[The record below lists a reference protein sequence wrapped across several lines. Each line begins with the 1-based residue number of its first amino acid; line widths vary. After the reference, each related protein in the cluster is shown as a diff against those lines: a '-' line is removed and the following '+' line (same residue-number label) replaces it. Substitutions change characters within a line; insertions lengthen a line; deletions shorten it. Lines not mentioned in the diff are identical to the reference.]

1 MPSPT
6 SQRPPRARS
15 PSPMQRPP
23 RIQHPAP
30 MQIPLTPAESRA
42 RGSSGARL
50 PRPPRAGTPDK
61 LPRPARTDPPVP
73 AMRTAGVDSLDSV
86 LRPNRTEPPT
96 SIQRPPRTE
105 PPPPRLDL
113 HSTIQRPSW
122 PEFPCSLQR
131 PPRIKPPL
139 PMDRT
144 RTAETLVIKQR
155 PPNTENSLP
164 LQRPPRIKPP
174 APHVDTQA
182 PFYSTTKRVPLSQR
196 PARID
201 HLCAIQR
208 TNMTEN
214 KEVSTINPL
223 DLRTS
228 NSSVRH
234 TGGGITE
241 LSLKNPDRKYVSDP
255 EIGCE
260 EASPNLQCLVKSL
273 DAEEPLLPSRI
284 ETEPSGGTHVVQ
296 PSGQPEDTA
305 QRDLCE
311 SDELEDDIGLFISM
325 EDTDCEDGEQRRKKG
340 RIALKRKRE
349 NLQDEA
355 EAAVS
360 SDLNNSLDRSLED
373 RAKLHNLTAVNVRN
387 ILHEVITNEH
397 VVAMMKA
404 AITDTQDLPVFEP
417 KMTRS
422 KLKEVVE
429 KGVVIPT
436 WNLSPIKKVG
446 EQKARQFVD
455 ITLEEED
462 SSEDEEYCPEKEE
475 EEEEDETA
483 EESLLESD
491 VESTASSPRGHKR
504 PRVHHLSE
512 PTEEPMD
519 CNPAAEI
526 VPELGEHGESEVPVM
541 GPPPPPLKMKCIQD
555 ITFMDELHA
564 VDEELNSS
572 TVCMD
577 SFQTICPDSL
587 IALRTRSKRPL
598 KNVPIGQLEAKLMA
612 PDITPD
618 MYDPN
623 TADDEDWKMWLCSL
637 MQDDVGNEDEADDD
651 DDPEY
656 NILEDL
662 DEPDTEDFRND
673 RAVRITKKEVSE
685 LMEELFDT
693 FQDELGYSNLEEEEV
708 EDDDSNQGAAH
719 NRSHL
724 EEEEDEDSKQEH
736 IPNFNIPQAI
746 RFEEPLANI
755 ITEQHRTVKAKLQFL
770 RMKKTVLKPPA
781 QVPEEPKSL
790 HAPEYEDRLAIEPKA
805 PVVLTLNAGQRQRLQ
820 QQMQQH
826 VQLLTQLNLL
836 SSKNPGLSFETDT
849 TRLFLVE
856 LSSFA
861 ENSVLTHRPK
871 NPVFQS
877 MFQASNLRDAMQLH
891 FNFHSQVPE
900 NIEPPKL
907 IKKNGS
913 EIPSLPTDI
922 AWILA
927 TQPVFMYPEL
937 LPTCGLKVR
946 GPRDKVYFT
955 KGEDSL
961 LALGLKHFDGMEF
974 YKTLI
979 SKYLIPGKT
988 SQQLK
993 AHIKNATMQKS
1004 QDNIIKYLK
1013 RNKSL
1018 PDLAKC
1024 CDIIQAYDGKPPVD
1038 REKHRLP
1045 FWLKAS
1051 MTSIEKEM
1059 KKTERDSQI
1068 SGTERLTTKY
1078 PLVAPR
1084 ELQLTLKPLPSPF
1097 VRKIWRQRKHNL
1109 KPLLIRPSSSTN
1121 NNNNNTTNKP
1131 LLNQS
1136 SDMQPLPI
1144 TILGQ
1149 MPSLNQSTRP
1159 VQGIVGVNSVCVPS
1173 DITNSIVSSAPHT
1186 PFVTHVPLPQP
1197 TIMVPALTRQG
1208 VQKPSI
1214 KTLDKTPCSQGTP
1227 LIHSTP
1233 VIFTVPN
1240 GALKLV
1246 SLGTSC
1252 GVIQSIGTRPGIPV
1266 TTVLLNPSSVKQ
1278 TLITSPFNQTL
1289 FDMSPVLREGQR
1301 SVTFETILSD
1311 PGKSKKEHDWGC
1323 VSINMKNE
1331 GSSVSEEGNH
1341 GEPNAG
1347 EQQENCVQSCSPV
1360 AEKLK
1365 CDTEDRKD
1373 CLLDSKPLHIGY
1385 CSDNSVLPDL
1395 ASSDCKPEMESK
1407 DKAVQ
1412 ISLMVELHS
1421 LQESDIK
1428 KEDQE
1433 EFDVGTSDS
1442 SSIHIVKIEEDCPPD
1457 EGNSAEAANISQT
1470 LAYPEIKKDEDQ
1482 WDVGI
1487 CDSSSSQLL
1496 KTEQLKYS
1504 EQDDHAQLPDQAEAP
1519 MSDPPAEPAD
1529 APMSDPPAEPADAPM
1544 SDPPAEPAD
1553 APMSDPPAEPADA
1566 PMSDPP
1572 AEPADAPMSDSPA
1585 EPADA
1590 PMSDPPAEPADAPM
1604 SDPPAEPADAPMS
1617 DPPAEPA
1624 DAPMSDPPAEP
1635 ADAPMSDPPAEPAA
1649 APVPDPPAE
1658 PAAAPVPDPPAE
1670 PAAAPVP
1677 DPPAEPAAAPVPD
1690 PPAEPAA
1697 APVPDPPAEPAAA
1710 PVPDLPA
1717 EPAAAPVPESS
1728 AEPAAAPVPDPPAEP
1743 AAAPVPD
1750 PPAEPAAAPV
1760 PDPPAEPAAAPVPDP
1775 PAEPAAAPV
1784 PDPPAEP
1791 AAAPVP
1797 DPPAEPAAAPVP
1809 DPPAEPAAAPV
1820 PDPPAEP
1827 AAAPV
1832 PDPPAEPA
1840 AAPVPDPPAEPAAA
1854 PVPDPPAEPAAAPV
1868 PDPPAEPAAAP
1879 VPDPPAE
1886 PACAALYDPPAEPAA
1901 APVPDL
1907 PADAAMSDPPAEP
1920 ADGAMSDPPAE
1931 PADGAMSDP
1940 PAEPADGAMSDP
1952 PAEPA
1957 DGAMSDPPAEPADA
1971 TMSDPPAE
1979 PAIPAMS
1986 DPPAEPAD
1994 GAMSDPPAEPADG
2007 AMSDPPAEPADG
2019 AMSDPPAEPADGAMS
2034 DPPAEPADAIGPDIQ
2049 DSNTE
2054 RRNEQYPLLKEK
2066 EYVLNE
2072 TQGQDSAGQVE
2083 SPQNTPPCMNGDVDM
2098 SSPSEMPQDS
2108 SSPLGQQD
2116 GSNEKDL
2123 PEEEEEEDF
2132 DDLTQDEDEEEM
2144 SSASEES
2151 VLSVPELQETMEK
2164 LTWLASE
2171 RRLSQEGD
2179 SEENSQEENSEPE
2192 DEEEEEEV
2200 EGAES
2205 STRKDEEMTDEVTAE
2220 STTPAPT
2227 HPHIPS
2233 PVPMESSAA
2242 PAGEVR
2248 KGGSKGRTAHRV
2260 RSRRGRA
2267 RTSKDAS
2274 KLLHL
2279 YDENILLKDPLREQ
2293 KDMAFAKEYLNRVR
2307 EALKVVPGKYEQF
2320 LHLIY
2325 QFETNKDT
2333 RTAVDLYENLRK
2345 ILCDW
2350 PKLLKDFAAFLLPEQ
2365 ALECG
2370 LFQEQ
2375 QAFEK
2380 SRTFL
2385 RQLEICFLENP
2396 AQHQKIIKLLQSF
2409 AECPLQEI
2417 SKLKAQMCQLL
2428 KGHHHLQEEFSLFF
2442 DHLRPPASRMGEFE
2456 VLNWTED
2463 KDYKFDGFEEVSLP
2477 DIEEEEEGSK
2487 VQPPQRSKRKKDVN
2501 HIQDVDWVDGGKDCP
2516 CSCHEVG
2523 GEQRLK
2529 RCKRRMCNQCSNKVC
2544 ENRTQR
2550 SKEMLEGV
2558 SGGPQGAARHA
2569 SSLKEAGRKEDCE
2582 GRLAGAKGTPLAD
2595 GLMAGAKGTVGG
2607 RASSIPDNVVS
2618 TSKSRNTGCAVY
2630 SKRKPPTLGH
2640 KSGRKSLAV
2649 TRPDP
2654 DLPSQKALD
2663 SFSHL
2668 PSSPPLPPTC
2678 TSVTAAA
2685 DDKDNMESIPSCSTS
2700 QKMDSTSDGSQE
2712 TQESKDVYTQ
2722 QEKCSEKEEQ
2732 TLTVCAKN
2740 ITVSSSGEKVILWT
2754 READRVILTM
2764 CQEKGAQD
2772 ETFDAISS
2780 KLGNKTPAE
2789 VCQRFRELVNLFLAA
2804 CATSSDEEE
2813 EVAEQISDED

>member
-1 MPSPT
+1 MEAGGGAQRCTTARPDVTCTGSAFKEFRLSHAADGASGGGRSTPKPGPNYGFLKYEHCPVDISQMPSPT

-23 RIQHPAP
+23 RIQPPAP
-30 MQIPLTPAESRA
+30 MQIPLTSTESSVRV
-42 RGSSGARL
+42 SSGARL

-61 LPRPARTDPPVP
+61 IPRPARTDPPVP
-73 AMRTAGVDSLDSV
+73 LMRTADVDSLDTV

-144 RTAETLVIKQR
+144 RTSETLVIKQR

-196 PARID
+196 PPRTD

-214 KEVSTINPL
+214 KEVSTITPL

-255 EIGCE
+255 EIGNE
-260 EASPNLQCLVKSL
+260 EASPNLQCPVKSL
-273 DAEEPLLPSRI
+273 DGSAAEEPLLPSRI
-284 ETEPSGGTHVVQ
+284 ETEPSGGTPVVQ

-311 SDELEDDIGLFISM
+311 SDELEDDIGLFI
-325 EDTDCEDGEQRRKKG
+325 EDNDCEDREQRRKKG

-349 NLQDEA
+349 NLQGEA

-360 SDLNNSLDRSLED
+360 SDLNNSLDQSLED

-404 AITDTQDLPVFEP
+404 AITDTQELPVFEP

-429 KGVVIPT
+429 KGVVMPT

-446 EQKARQFVD
+446 EQKAPQFVD
-455 ITLEEED
+455 IPLEEED
-462 SSEDEEYCPEKEE
+462 SSDDEEYCPE

-512 PTEEPMD
+512 PTEEAMD
-519 CNPAAEI
+519 CNPVAEI
-526 VPELGEHGESEVPVM
+526 VIELGEHVESEVPVM

-656 NILEDL
+656 NILDDL
-662 DEPDTEDFRND
+662 DEPDTEDLRND

-724 EEEEDEDSKQEH
+724 EEEEDEDNKQEP

-755 ITEQHRTVKAKLQFL
+755 LTEQHRTVKAQLQCL
-770 RMKKTVLKPPA
+770 RMKKSVLKPPTQDPA
-781 QVPEEPKSL
+781 EDPKSL
-790 HAPEYEDRLAIEPKA
+790 HAREYEGRLVIEPKA

-871 NPVFQS
+871 NPDFQS

-891 FNFHSQVPE
+891 SNFHTQVPE

-907 IKKNGS
+907 IRKNGS

-979 SKYLIPGKT
+979 SKYLIPAKT
-988 SQQLK
+988 SQQLN
-993 AHIKNATMQKS
+993 AHIKNVTMQKS
-1004 QDNIIKYLK
+1004 QDNIIKYFK

-1018 PDLAKC
+1018 PDLVKC

-1059 KKTERDSQI
+1059 KKIDKDSQI

-1078 PLVAPR
+1078 PLVAPP
-1084 ELQLTLKPLPSPF
+1084 ELQLTLKPLPSRF
-1097 VRKIWRQRKHNL
+1097 VRRFLRQRKPNL
-1109 KPLLIRPSSSTN
+1109 KPLLIRPTSSTN
-1121 NNNNNTTNKP
+1121 NNNNTPNKP
-1131 LLNQS
+1131 LLKQA

-1173 DITNSIVSSAPHT
+1173 DITNSIVSSAP
-1186 PFVTHVPLPQP
+1186 
-1197 TIMVPALTRQG
+1197 
-1208 VQKPSI
+1208 
-1214 KTLDKTPCSQGTP
+1214 
-1227 LIHSTP
+1227 LIHSAP

-1252 GVIQSIGTRPGIPV
+1252 GLIQSIGTRPGIPV

-1289 FDMSPVLREGQR
+1289 FDMSPGLHEGQ
-1301 SVTFETILSD
+1301 SGVNLETVLSD
-1311 PGKSKKEHDWGC
+1311 PGKIKKEHDWGC
-1323 VSINMKNE
+1323 VSINIKHE

-1395 ASSDCKPEMESK
+1395 SSNDCKPEMESK

-1428 KEDQE
+1428 KEEQE

-1442 SSIHIVKIEEDCPPD
+1442 SSIHIVKIEQECPPD

-1470 LAYPEIKKDEDQ
+1470 LVLRSPPYPEIKKDEDQ

-1487 CDSSSSQLL
+1487 CDSSSSQLI
-1496 KTEQLKYS
+1496 KT
-1504 EQDDHAQLPDQAEAP
+1504 
-1519 MSDPPAEPAD
+1519 EPAD

-1553 APMSDPPAEPADA
+1553 APMSDPPAEPAGA

-1572 AEPADAPMSDSPA
+1572 AEPADAPMSDPPA
-1585 EPADA
+1585 EPVDAPMSDPPAELADA

-1617 DPPAEPA
+1617 DPPAKPADSQMSYPSAEPA
-1624 DAPMSDPPAEP
+1624 AAPVPDPPAEP
-1635 ADAPMSDPPAEPAA
+1635 AAAPVPDPPAEPAVAPVPDPPAEPAVAPVPDPPAEPAAASVPDPPAEPAAASVPDPPAEPAAASVPDPPAEPAAAPVPDPPAEPAAAPVPDPPAEPAAAPVPDPPAEPAAAPVPDPPAEPAPAPVPDPPAVPAAAPDPDPPAEPAAPPVTDPPSEPAAAPITDPPAEPAA

-1697 APVPDPPAEPAAA
+1697 APAPD
-1710 PVPDLPA
+1710 
-1717 EPAAAPVPESS
+1717 S
-1728 AEPAAAPVPDPPAEP
+1728 
-1743 AAAPVPD
+1743 
-1750 PPAEPAAAPV
+1750 
-1760 PDPPAEPAAAPVPDP
+1760 
-1775 PAEPAAAPV
+1775 
-1784 PDPPAEP
+1784 
-1791 AAAPVP
+1791 
-1797 DPPAEPAAAPVP
+1797 
-1809 DPPAEPAAAPV
+1809 
-1820 PDPPAEP
+1820 
-1827 AAAPV
+1827 
-1832 PDPPAEPA
+1832 
-1840 AAPVPDPPAEPAAA
+1840 
-1854 PVPDPPAEPAAAPV
+1854 
-1868 PDPPAEPAAAP
+1868 
-1879 VPDPPAE
+1879 PAE
-1886 PACAALYDPPAEPAA
+1886 PACAPVSDPPTEPACAPVSDPPAKPVC
-1901 APVPDL
+1901 APVSDL
-1907 PADAAMSDPPAEP
+1907 PAEPADAAMSDPPAEP
-1920 ADGAMSDPPAE
+1920 AKPADGAIAE
-1931 PADGAMSDP
+1931 PADGSR
-1940 PAEPADGAMSDP
+1940 
-1952 PAEPA
+1952 
-1957 DGAMSDPPAEPADA
+1957 AEPADA
-1971 TMSDPPAE
+1971 L
-1979 PAIPAMS
+1979 
-1986 DPPAEPAD
+1986 
-1994 GAMSDPPAEPADG
+1994 
-2007 AMSDPPAEPADG
+2007 
-2019 AMSDPPAEPADGAMS
+2019 
-2034 DPPAEPADAIGPDIQ
+2034 GPDIQ

-2054 RRNEQYPLLKEK
+2054 RRNERYPLLKEK
-2066 EYVLNE
+2066 EDVLNE
-2072 TQGQDSAGQVE
+2072 TQGQDSAGQGE
-2083 SPQNTPPCMNGDVDM
+2083 SPQNTPPCMDGDVDM
-2098 SSPSEMPQDS
+2098 SSPSEMPQDP

-2192 DEEEEEEV
+2192 DEEEEV

-2205 STRKDEEMTDEVTAE
+2205 STRKEEEMTDEVTAE

-2248 KGGSKGRTAHRV
+2248 KGVSKGRTVHRV

-2279 YDENILLKDPLREQ
+2279 YDENILLKDPLREH

-2333 RTAVDLYENLRK
+2333 RTAVDLYENLRE

-2350 PKLLKDFAAFLLPEQ
+2350 PQLLKDFAAFLLPEQ

-2380 SRTFL
+2380 SRKFL

-2417 SKLKAQMCQLL
+2417 SKLKAQMWQLL

-2501 HIQDVDWVDGGKDCP
+2501 HVQDVDWVDGGKDCP

-2569 SSLKEAGRKEDCE
+2569 SSLKEAVRKEDCE

-2595 GLMAGAKGTVGG
+2595 RLMAGEKGTVGG
-2607 RASSIPDNVVS
+2607 RASSIPDNVVT
-2618 TSKSRNTGCAVY
+2618 TSKSRNTGCSVY

-2649 TRPDP
+2649 TLPDP

-2668 PSSPPLPPTC
+2668 PSSPLLPPTC
-2678 TSVTAAA
+2678 TSVTAAE
-2685 DDKDNMESIPSCSTS
+2685 DDKDNTESIPSCSTS
-2700 QKMDSTSDGSQE
+2700 QKLDSTSVSS
-2712 TQESKDVYTQ
+2712 QESKDVYTQ
-2722 QEKCSEKEEQ
+2722 QEKKCSEKEEQ
-2732 TLTVCAKN
+2732 TLTVCAQN

-2764 CQEKGAQD
+2764 CKEKGAQD

-2804 CATSSDEEE
+2804 CVTSSDEEE
-2813 EVAEQISDED
+2813 EVAEQISEEED